1 MDVNASGSDLVPSTA
16 DIDSAI
22 AGNVIEASLAKR
34 IKKRGALRGSAT
46 KLRNRVSERLDDETA
61 PADMFYLKDKIQTIK
76 QKIESLNKLDD
87 EIIDLMASCDDEEAE
102 GRIEMD
108 IEASDLVRTE
118 LNAIVNR
125 MECVRPINKCNNN
138 SNRCQLNSKISFT
151 RQLVHRHPNL
161 QQNYPNWK

>member
-1 MDVNASGSDLVPSTA
+1 MDVNASGSDSVPSTA

-22 AGNVIEASLAKR
+22 AGNVIEASLPKK
-34 IKKRGALRGSAT
+34 IEKRGALRGSAT

-61 PADMFYLKDKIQTIK
+61 PADMFYLKDKIQTTK

-87 EIIDLMASCDDEEAE
+87 EIINLMASCDDEEAE

-125 MECVRPINKCNNN
+125 MECALG
-138 SNRCQLNSKISFT
+138 QLSPA
-151 RQLVHRHPNL
+151 PNQQMQQQQQMPAQ
-161 QQNYPNWK
+161 QQNLV